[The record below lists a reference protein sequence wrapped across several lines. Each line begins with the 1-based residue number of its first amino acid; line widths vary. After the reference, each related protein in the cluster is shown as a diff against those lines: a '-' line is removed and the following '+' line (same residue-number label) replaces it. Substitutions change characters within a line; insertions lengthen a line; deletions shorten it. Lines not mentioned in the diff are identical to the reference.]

1 MPAQITSPLRRRLER
16 IYPGQNNSVNTYR
29 ILSHSNENEIDEYD
43 EIHEPETRHD
53 RVASQQPLRERPQN
67 LINLPRR
74 GRPLSEIL
82 GGSNT
87 AAGQNTRRSVRL
99 AAKATTSTP
108 ARLLHQAGAPRDH
121 VEEKEEDEE
130 DQIVVVPRKRTRGA
144 RKIVLD
150 SDDEEKGEDK
160 DVDGGVSPPIRVAR
174 PLKRLRRRRVIQ
186 LHSPLAHQKGEEISP
201 LAALSRLRQF
211 VVLVAQI
218 ASQNLVRVTLIIK
231 TLMLKMTT
239 TRRWILEI

>member
-1 MPAQITSPLRRRLER
+1 MPAQMTSPLRRRLER
-16 IYPGQNNSVNTYR
+16 IYPGQNNSINTYR

-53 RVASQQPLRERPQN
+53 RAASRQPLEERPQN
-67 LINLPRR
+67 LINLPRH

-82 GGSNT
+82 GSSNT

-99 AAKATTSTP
+99 AAKVTTSTP
-108 ARLLHQAGAPRDH
+108 AQPLHQAGAPHDH
-121 VEEKEEDEE
+121 VEEKEEHEE
-130 DQIVVVPRKRTRGA
+130 DQIVVVARKRMRSA
-144 RKIVLD
+144 RKIILG
-150 SDDEEKGEDK
+150 SDDEENGEAK

-174 PLKRLRRRRVIQ
+174 PPKRLRRRRVTQ

-201 LAALSRLRQF
+201 LAALSRLRQP

-218 ASQNLVRVTLIIK
+218 AS
-231 TLMLKMTT
+231 
-239 TRRWILEI
+239 